1 MDFILFNF
9 PARDSVVLHN
19 EIHAARPAQ
28 IFAGVD
34 LVLVI
39 APAII
44 HPSIDVGERYRAFVR
59 LVIRLD
65 GRHPY
70 KDGAGHDPL
79 RAGNKPLAL
88 FGATSPKYSELGC
101 FVITEFWCKAATLGP
116 LTKAIAF
123 STPTEVDLVFEK
135 DWKM

>member
-34 LVLVI
+34 LVIVV

-44 HPSIDVGERYRAFVR
+44 HPSIDVGERYRAFLR
-59 LVIRLD
+59 LVKLEFSVAEDPGLVFR
-65 GRHPY
+65 Y
-70 KDGAGHDPL
+70 KTS
-79 RAGNKPLAL
+79 NKP
-88 FGATSPKYSELGC
+88 G
-101 FVITEFWCKAATLGP
+101 
-116 LTKAIAF
+116 
-123 STPTEVDLVFEK
+123 
-135 DWKM
+135 

>member
-34 LVLVI
+34 LVIVV

-44 HPSIDVGERYRAFVR
+44 HPSIDVGDWYRAIVLVHLVNLDFSVAEDPGRR
-59 LVIRLD
+59 L
-65 GRHPY
+65 PE
-70 KDGAGHDPL
+70 
-79 RAGNKPLAL
+79 RA
-88 FGATSPKYSELGC
+88 
-101 FVITEFWCKAATLGP
+101 
-116 LTKAIAF
+116 LTFAF
-123 STPTEVDLVFEK
+123 
-135 DWKM
+135 